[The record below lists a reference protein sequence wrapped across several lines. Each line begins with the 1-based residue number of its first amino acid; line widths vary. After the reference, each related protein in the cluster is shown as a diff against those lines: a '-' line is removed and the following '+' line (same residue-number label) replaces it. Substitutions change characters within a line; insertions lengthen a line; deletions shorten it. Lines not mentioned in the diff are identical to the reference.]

1 MNKLILILLLSP
13 VLSFGQQV
21 VYDSTTVKAPLK
33 VTPKSATQKYDDLSL
48 PAATSTNDGYATK
61 DQVNLLVTTAAKANS
76 TEAALA
82 VAVVDIKALND
93 RIARLEALAP
103 GIPEPGEITTSTYTL
118 TAADNGKTIYVYTNA
133 TITLP
138 VLAEGFKC
146 KVYRMGNGRPRFVA
160 SGITLRLRSGFTPL
174 SVQYAAVNVDYKEG
188 EVVVE

>member
-1 MNKLILILLLSP
+1 MKKLILIILLCPLFS
-13 VLSFGQQV
+13 LGQQYV
-21 VYDSTTVKAPLK
+21 SDSTTVKPPLK
-33 VTPKSATQKYDDLSL
+33 VTFKSATQKYDDLSL
-48 PAATSTNDGYATK
+48 PAATSTTDGYATK
-61 DQVNLLVTTAAKANS
+61 DQVNLLVTTSAKANS

-82 VAVVDIKALND
+82 VAVADIKALND

-103 GIPEPGEITTSTYTL
+103 GIPEPVIVNSNYTL
-118 TAADNGKTIYVYTNA
+118 TANDNGKTIYVYTNA

-174 SVQYAAVNVDYKEG
+174 SVQYAAVNIDYKEG

>member
-1 MNKLILILLLSP
+1 MKKLILILLLSP

-48 PAATSTNDGYATK
+48 PAATSTTDGYATK

-82 VAVVDIKALND
+82 DAVADLKAAND

-103 GIPEPGEITTSTYTL
+103 GVPTPVIVNGNYTL
-118 TAADNGKTIYVYTNA
+118 TANDNGKTIYVYTNA

-146 KVYRMGNGRPRFVA
+146 KIYRMGARPRFVA

-174 SVQYAAVNVDYKEG
+174 SVQYAAVNIDYKEG

>member
-1 MNKLILILLLSP
+1 MKKLILIILLCPLFSLGQNIVWKKTKLIGP
-13 VLSFGQQV
+13 VEVINLPNDTDV
-21 VYDSTTVKAPLK
+21 DTVKFK
-33 VTPKSATQKYDDLSL
+33 Q
-48 PAATSTNDGYATK
+48 ATSTTDGYATK

-82 VAVVDIKALND
+82 VAVADLKAAND

-103 GIPEPGEITTSTYTL
+103 GLPTPVIVNGNYTL
-118 TAADNGKTIYVYTNA
+118 TANDNGKTIYVYTNA

-146 KVYRMGNGRPRFVA
+146 KVYRMGARPRFVA

-174 SVQYAAVNVDYKEG
+174 SVQYAAVNIDYKEG

>member
-1 MNKLILILLLSP
+1 MKKLILIFLLSP
-13 VLSFGQQV
+13 LLSFGQQV

-61 DQVNLLVTTAAKANS
+61 DQVNLLVTTAAKVNS

-82 VAVVDIKALND
+82 VAVADLKAAND

-103 GIPEPGEITTSTYTL
+103 GLPTPVIVNGNYTL
-118 TAADNGKTIYVYTNA
+118 TANDNGKTIYVYTNA

-146 KVYRMGNGRPRFVA
+146 KVYRMGNGRPRFVS
-160 SGITLRLRSGFTPL
+160 SGITLRIRSGFSPL
-174 SVQYAAVNVDYKEG
+174 SVQYSAVNVDYKEG